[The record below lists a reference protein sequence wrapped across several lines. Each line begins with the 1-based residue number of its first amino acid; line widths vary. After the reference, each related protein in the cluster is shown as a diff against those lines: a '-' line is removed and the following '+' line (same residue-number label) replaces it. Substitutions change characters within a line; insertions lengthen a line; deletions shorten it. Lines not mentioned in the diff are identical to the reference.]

1 MLLKEKAHLTF
12 FNAGDGASS
21 LYVSRKTVSE
31 RHFFEIHTHLKLEA
45 QNIFVSVHPVLFL
58 Y

>member
-21 LYVSRKTVSE
+21 LYLSRKTVSE
-31 RHFFEIHTHLKLEA
+31 RHFFEIHTHLK
-45 QNIFVSVHPVLFL
+45 
-58 Y
+58 